1 MKTSDHKPS
10 QRTKSTSIHRRAQS
24 KHSRS
29 TNSSRVKQCHASPY
43 PNHPTLTEVPPAGL
57 KIILMQRQSY
67 PISDMISPMSHQGR
81 LSDSRPLRRRS
92 ALDSHDMITALRGK
106 RLPREKERK
115 KEQTAQT
122 PLGAHCGGRE

>member
-1 MKTSDHKPS
+1 MNPAKEPNQLPFIAEHN
-10 QRTKSTSIHRRAQS
+10 QSIW
-24 KHSRS
+24 RS

-43 PNHPTLTEVPPAGL
+43 PSHPTLTEVPPAGL

-106 RLPREKERK
+106 RLPRK
-115 KEQTAQT
+115 KEGTNGSNST
-122 PLGAHCGGRE
+122 RGTLRREGVIA